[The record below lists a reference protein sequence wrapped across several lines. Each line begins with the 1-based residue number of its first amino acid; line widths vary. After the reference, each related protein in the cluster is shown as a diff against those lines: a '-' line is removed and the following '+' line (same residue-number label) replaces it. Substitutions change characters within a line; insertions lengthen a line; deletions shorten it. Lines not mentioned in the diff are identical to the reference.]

1 MYSIKQAS
9 IRSGVSVPLIRA
21 WERRYG
27 VVSPQRTPSGYR
39 LYDDE
44 AIATLVRVRELTE
57 SGWTASEAS
66 RAVLAGEV
74 ELVPARAAV
83 PPPLSG
89 EAAHARQ
96 ADLISRFIDSATIFC
111 ALLFFGCSFGTTRSA
126 SMALLNTAR

>member
-44 AIATLVRVRELTE
+44 AVATLIRVRELTD
-57 SGWTASEAS
+57 EA
-66 RAVLAGEV
+66 G
-74 ELVPARAAV
+74 VPAKPAG
-83 PPPLSG
+83 PSSL
-89 EAAHARQ
+89 AR
-96 ADLISRFIDSATIFC
+96 
-111 ALLFFGCSFGTTRSA
+111 
-126 SMALLNTAR
+126 